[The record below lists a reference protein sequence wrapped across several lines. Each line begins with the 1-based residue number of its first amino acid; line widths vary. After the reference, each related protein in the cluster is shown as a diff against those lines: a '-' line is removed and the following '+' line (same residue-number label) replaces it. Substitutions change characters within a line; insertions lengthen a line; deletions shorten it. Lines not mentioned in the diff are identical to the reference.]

1 MKNNDQNGH
10 DDDDNNSNEYE
21 TLFEDILICIC
32 KAKSRKKLW
41 VPFKML

>member
-21 TLFEDILICIC
+21 TFFEDIFICIC